1 MSHAAASAR
10 RVSCGTGPA
19 APPASA
25 GRAGRG
31 ACDAPAVAEQ
41 YPPIEPYEHGMLDVG
56 DGQQLYWETV
66 GNPDGLPALFVHGG
80 PGSGCSS
87 GQRRF
92 FDPAAYR
99 GVLLDQRGCGR
110 STPLASDVDVDLS
123 VNTTQHLIA
132 DMERLRAHLGIDRW
146 LLFGLSWGSALT
158 LAYAQRFPERV
169 AAIVL
174 GPVTVGSR
182 REIDW
187 ICREMGRVF
196 PREWERLIALV
207 PEVENDGSI
216 PAAYAR
222 LLADPDEFVRA
233 DAAEAWR
240 TWEDAHISLVPG
252 YRPTPH
258 GHDREREMVFA
269 RLVTHYWSHD
279 CFLGEDEIFLNM
291 DRLVEIPAVLVH
303 GRYDVSSPLETAWR
317 LHREW
322 PRSRLVVVEDAG
334 HGGGS
339 FGSALMDALESFK
352 RLPR

>member
-1 MSHAAASAR
+1 M
-10 RVSCGTGPA
+10 T
-19 APPASA
+19 
-25 GRAGRG
+25 
-31 ACDAPAVAEQ
+31 EQ

-56 DGQQLYWETV
+56 DGQRLYWETV
-66 GNPDGLPALFVHGG
+66 GSPDGLPALFVHGG
-80 PGSGCSS
+80 PGSGCRP

-99 GVLLDQRGCGR
+99 GVLFDQRGCGR
-110 STPLASDVDVDLS
+110 STPLASDVDVDLAA
-123 VNTTQHLIA
+123 NTTQQLIA
-132 DMERLRAHLGIDRW
+132 DMERLRGQLGIDRW
-146 LLFGLSWGSALT
+146 LLFGVSWGSTLT

-174 GPVTVGSR
+174 GPVTAGTR

-252 YRPTPH
+252 YRPSPR
-258 GHDREREMVFA
+258 GHDPAREMVFA
-269 RLVTHYWSHD
+269 RLVTHYWSND
-279 CFLGEDEIFLNM
+279 CFLDEDEIFLNM

-317 LHREW
+317 LHHAW
-322 PRSRLVVVEDAG
+322 PNSRLVVAEDAG

-339 FGSALMDALESFK
+339 FGSALIDALESFK

>member
-279 CFLGEDEIFLNM
+279 CFLDEDEIFLNM
-291 DRLVEIPAVLVH
+291 ERLVGIPAVLVH
-303 GRYDVSSPLETAWR
+303 GRYDVSGPLETAWR